1 MNDKQAL
8 EHAIENA
15 QEVVNRLKE
24 QHSEQYGY
32 SYQDL
37 DDLLQY
43 IKRSKENGLT
53 KYEIKRKSRVYAAMM
68 EDKIDDALNE
78 LLGSGEVLLVKKI
91 NISGRRPRLAYVY
104 KEFANT

>member
-1 MNDKQAL
+1 MNDKQML
-8 EHAIENA
+8 EQAIENA
-15 QEVVNRLKE
+15 QEIVDRLKE

-37 DDLLQY
+37 DDILQY
-43 IKRSKENGLT
+43 IKQSKEKGLT

-78 LLGSGEVLLVKKI
+78 LLGFGEVLLVRKT
-91 NISGRRPRLAYVY
+91 NSSGRRPRVAYVA
-104 KEFANT
+104 KEFVEL